1 MSIKDLI
8 TRKDRDLVAHT
19 RRDDPF
25 AEFHRE
31 MNRLFEDFFTDFSVA
46 PSWNTGLAAAGAFSP
61 RVNVSESEKE
71 VVIEAELP
79 GLDKKEVN
87 VELQDNAVVISGEK
101 KEEHEEKNKKWHRV
115 EHSYGSFQRVI
126 PLPANVNA
134 GAAKAEFKKGLLTVS
149 LPKLEKESVK
159 KNTIEISSD

>member
-8 TRKDRDLVAHT
+8 TRKDRDVAAQT

-31 MNRLFEDFFTDFSVA
+31 MNRLFDDFFTDFSVA
-46 PSWNTGLAAAGAFSP
+46 PSWSTGLVSAGTFNP
-61 RVNVSESEKE
+61 GVNVSETEKD
-71 VVIEAELP
+71 IIIQAELP

-101 KEEHEEKNKKWHRV
+101 KEEREEKNKKWHRV

-126 PLPANVNA
+126 PLPANVDA
-134 GAAKAEFKKGLLTVS
+134 GAAKAEFKKGLLTIS
-149 LPKLEKESVK
+149 LPKIEKESVK